1 MRRTPALIASLAFL
15 LCNNSG
21 CGGQDRICTTMACD
35 SGAHIT
41 LAVPGADWAT
51 TRTWRVQV
59 CRNSTC
65 FSGTTDQLPAAVPP
79 AGTLFYLTGDPGF
92 APGVFPSVSVAVSTG
107 LLHIQWVIVWNG
119 SDNTIVNGDRYT
131 VAVTDAGGT
140 VIAAIDR
147 VVNYI
152 RVAPNG
158 ESCGPICQQAS
169 IE

>member
-1 MRRTPALIASLAFL
+1 MRRTPALISSLAFL
-15 LCNNSG
+15 LWNASG
-21 CGGQDRICTTMACD
+21 CGGQICGAMGCA
-35 SGAHIT
+35 SGANIT

-65 FSGTTDQLPAAVPP
+65 FSFTPDQLPAAVPP
-79 AGTLFYLTGDPGF
+79 AGTFFYLTGDPSF
-92 APGVFPSVSVAVSTG
+92 APDVFPSVSVAVSTG

-131 VAVTDAGGT
+131 VAVTDAGGNL
-140 VIAAIDR
+140 IAAIDR
-147 VVNYI
+147 AVNYT

-158 ESCGPICQQAS
+158 ESCGPVCQQAR